1 MLSKVYSFALIGI
14 EAYLV
19 EVEVDLTK
27 GLPGITI
34 VGLPDSSI
42 KESKER
48 LRSALKNSGFSP
60 SLHKIVINLA
70 PADLK
75 KEGSH
80 FDLAMAIG
88 ILVAEEIIP
97 RQTVERKAFLGE
109 LSLDGSIKGVKGIL
123 PSVML
128 AKALNLDEVIIPA
141 ENLREGALVKGVK
154 VRAFSHLR
162 EVFTYLTA
170 GEGGIEAEGIDV
182 GVDQPLYDVDF
193 SEVVGQELAKRAM
206 EISAAGNHNLLIIGP
221 PGAGKT
227 MLAQRLPTI
236 LPPMSEKEILET
248 TKIYSVA
255 GLLTADRPLINFRPF
270 RNPHF
275 SVSEVG
281 LIGGGNPPRPGEVSL
296 AHNGVLFMDEFP
308 EFRRDVI
315 EVLRQPLEDGYVVIT
330 RANATVAYPAKFLL
344 VCAMNPCRCGYL
356 GHPTRACQ
364 CSPQEI
370 KKYKSKL
377 SGPILDRI
385 DLHVE
390 VPPVEISELLA
401 EKKASGITS
410 SEIRERVLTA
420 KERQRRRQGDKTN
433 AELKPREIK
442 KVCRLDHGVE
452 TFLESSA
459 KKLSLSARALH
470 KVLKV
475 ARTIA
480 DLEGR
485 ESIAKEHILEALQY
499 RVLERKLYEI

>member
-1 MLSKVYSFALIGI
+1 MLSKVLSFAVLGI
-14 EAYLV
+14 EAFLV
-19 EVEVDLTK
+19 EVEVDLSK

-42 KESKER
+42 KESRER

-60 SLHKIVINLA
+60 SLNKITINLA
-70 PADLK
+70 PADLR

-80 FDLAMAIG
+80 FDLAMAVG
-88 ILVAEEIIP
+88 ILVAEEIVP
-97 RQTVERKAFLGE
+97 QSAVERKGFLGE

-141 ENLREGALVKGVK
+141 ENLKEGALVKGMK

-162 EVFTYLTA
+162 EVFTYLTT
-170 GEGGIEAEGIDV
+170 GEGGLEACGLAEESF
-182 GVDQPLYDVDF
+182 L
-193 SEVVGQELAKRAM
+193 LAKRAM
-206 EISAAGNHNLLIIGP
+206 EIAAAGNHNILIIGP

-236 LPPMSEKEILET
+236 LPPMSDKEILET
-248 TKIYSVA
+248 TKIYSVS
-255 GLLTADRPLINFRPF
+255 GLLTPERPLINFRPF

-281 LIGGGNPPRPGEVSL
+281 LVGGGNPPRPGEVSL
-296 AHNGVLFMDEFP
+296 AHNGVLFLDEFP

-315 EVLRQPLEDGYVVIT
+315 EALRQPLEDGYVVIT
-330 RANATVAYPAKFLL
+330 RANATVTYPARFLL
-344 VCAMNPCRCGYL
+344 VCAMNPCKCGYL
-356 GHPTRACQ
+356 GHPTKACQ
-364 CSPQEI
+364 CTPQEI
-370 KKYKSKL
+370 RKYKSKL

-390 VPPVEISELLA
+390 VPPVEIGELLA
-401 EKKASGITS
+401 EKKSSGVS
-410 SEIRERVLTA
+410 SAEVRERVLFA
-420 KERQRRRQGDKTN
+420 REKQKKRQGEKKN
-433 AELKPREIK
+433 AELKPKEIK
-442 KVCRLDHGVE
+442 KVCLLEPGVE
-452 TFLESSA
+452 SFLEASA
-459 KKLSLSARALH
+459 KRLSLSARALH

-485 ESIAKEHILEALQY
+485 ERIAKEHVLEALQY
-499 RVLERKLYEI
+499 RVLERKLYEV